1 MPKQVSPLDDDDDI
15 TESTRKKC
23 YGSTV
28 SHLEK
33 KSSNEQGNAHYG
45 PRPAKVAG

>member
-1 MPKQVSPLDDDDDI
+1 MYAMVKWMQSPKPNV
-15 TESTRKKC
+15 E
-23 YGSTV
+23 

-33 KSSNEQGNAHYG
+33 KSNNEQGNAHYG